1 MPHYAVGIDLGTTN
15 CALAW
20 IDLRAKAPT
29 AKSAQ
34 VLNVPQLV
42 DVGQIEAQPLL
53 PSFAYLAGS
62 GEFPEGSC
70 RLAWQTSDV
79 PIVGAAARKLGNKVP
94 GRLVAS
100 AKSWLCHGGVDRKAK
115 ILPWQTQV
123 EVERVSPVEASALY
137 LAHLRDAWNADLG
150 KKSEADRLEAQTV
163 VLTIPASFDEVARE
177 LTVEAA
183 QKAGLPHI
191 TLLEEPQAAF
201 YQWLQASAKA
211 APLGVGA
218 VALVIDCGGGT
229 TDFSLLAVREESGQA
244 TYERIAVGDHLL
256 LGGDNIDIAIARHV
270 EESLGGRRLDL
281 GQWWSLVLDA
291 RRAKEAMLAN
301 DAPEKLPI
309 AVLGRGRKIIGEAMK
324 AEISREDVQRIALDG
339 FFPMVGFDDMPSR
352 QARVGLQEFGLPF
365 VADPAVTKHL
375 AEFLARHR
383 ETICEASPT
392 ADCRP
397 TAVLFNGGVFNAEA
411 CRQRILD
418 VMQSWYDKEWTP
430 TVLETSSLDLA
441 VAQGA
446 AQYGYLRATGG
457 ARIKSGAARSYYV
470 GIQTESKSA
479 EGKQTVLCIVPQGL
493 DEGEQIHF
501 EEPPLDLQLGEP
513 VAFPL
518 FTSTVRPRDT
528 AGKVFAAKPGQLA
541 ELPALTT
548 ILRGGKRAGNKRIAV
563 RLESM
568 LTEIGTLEL
577 YCAARDGNNRWKLQ
591 FQTRSSPRLDVEEE
605 TAPTG
610 SQSLVETWSEEQLS
624 AGREVLTTTF
634 SRASGKVDPQ
644 QAVQLPKRLETALGL
659 SRSAWPTSMLRA
671 LWESLLGLSEG
682 RKFTPEHEGRWL
694 NFAGYFLRPGWG
706 DPLDPFRVELLWKVI
721 HAGVVHAK
729 ADPVWAEYWI
739 LCRRIAGGLDATRQ
753 LELSKRLLSY
763 LPLSGNR
770 KPPRRIGSHEE
781 AEIWRATASMEH
793 LGVAVKVEL
802 GERLLEIARKSQI
815 PGYVFWSLARLGSRV
830 PLYGPANVVVNVDE
844 AEKWI
849 ATLLDFELSESGIRV
864 ERDFALAQIAR
875 MSGDRA
881 RDIDEALRQRVLDH
895 LDRGPAPAH
904 YKEIVATVHRLSLSE
919 ETKLLGDALPA
930 GLRVRAT

>member
-20 IDLRAKAPT
+20 IDLRAKSAT
-29 AKSAQ
+29 GTSAQ

-42 DVGQIEAQPLL
+42 DVGQIEAQALL
-53 PSFAYLAGS
+53 PSFAYLPGP

-70 RLAWQTSDV
+70 RLAWQTADG

-94 GRLVAS
+94 GRLVSS

-137 LAHLRDAWNADLG
+137 LAHLRDAWNADFG
-150 KKSEADRLEAQTV
+150 KKSDADRLEAQTV

-177 LTVEAA
+177 LTVDAA
-183 QKAGLPHI
+183 HKAGLEHI

-201 YQWLQASAKA
+201 YQWLEASSRE
-211 APLGVGA
+211 APLGVGS

-229 TDFSLLAVREESGQA
+229 TDFSLLAVREASGQA

-270 EESLGGRRLDL
+270 EETLGGRRLDL

-291 RRAKEAMLAN
+291 RRAKEAMLAH
-301 DAPEKLPI
+301 DAPEQLPI
-309 AVLGRGRKIIGEAMK
+309 AVLGRGRRIIGEAVK

-339 FFPMVGFDDMPSR
+339 FFPMVGVDDIPGR

-383 ETICEASPT
+383 ETIREASRT
-392 ADCRP
+392 GDHRP

-411 CRQRILD
+411 CRQRVLT
-418 VMQSWYDKEWTP
+418 VMQSWYGKDWKP

-470 GIQTESKSA
+470 AIQADGKTA
-479 EGKQTVLCIVPQGL
+479 EENTTVLCIVPQGL
-493 DEGEQIHF
+493 PEGEQIQID
-501 EEPPLDLQLGEP
+501 EPPLDLQLGEP

-518 FTSTVRPRDT
+518 FTSTVRPHDT

-541 ELPALTT
+541 GLPALTT

-563 RLESM
+563 RLESK

-577 YCAARDGNNRWKLQ
+577 HCAARDGNNRWKLQ
-591 FQTRSSPRLDVEEE
+591 FQTRSSPRMDVEEE
-605 TAPTG
+605 STASG
-610 SQSLVETWSEEQLS
+610 SPSLVETWSEEQLA
-624 AGREVLTTTF
+624 AGREVLTATF
-634 SRASGKVDPQ
+634 SRVSGKVDPQ
-644 QAVQLPKRLETALGL
+644 QAVQLPKRLEAALGL
-659 SRSAWPTSMLRA
+659 SRGDWPTSMLRS
-671 LWESLLGLSEG
+671 LWESLLGLAEG
-682 RKFTPEHEGRWL
+682 RKLSPEHEGRWL
-694 NFAGYFLRPGWG
+694 NFAGYFLRPGFG

-721 HAGVVHAK
+721 HSGVVHAK

-763 LPLSGNR
+763 LPIAGHR

-781 AEIWRATASMEH
+781 AEIWRAAASMEH
-793 LGVAVKVEL
+793 LAVASKVEL
-802 GERLLEIARKSQI
+802 GRRLLEIARQSPV
-815 PGYVFWSLARLGSRV
+815 PGYVFWSLARLGSRA
-830 PLYGPANVVVNVDE
+830 PLYGPANVVIPTSD
-844 AEKWI
+844 AEQWI
-849 ATLLDFELSESGIRV
+849 ETLLDLSFPDTGTVV
-864 ERDFALAQIAR
+864 ERDFALAQMAR

-881 RDIDEALRQRVLDH
+881 RDINELLRQRVLDH
-895 LDRGPAPAH
+895 LTRSAAPAH
-904 YKEIVATVHRLSLSE
+904 YRDIVASVHCLSVSE
-919 ETKLLGDALPA
+919 ETKLLGDALPV
-930 GLRVRAT
+930 GLRVRG